1 MTRVKICGITHLEDA
16 QAAVEY
22 GADAVGFVLYR
33 QSPRFIEPSQVQK
46 IISKLP
52 PYVTAI
58 GLFVDEE
65 ASVIQKT
72 VESCG
77 LDMVQ
82 FQGNESPEI
91 CHPFQQRA
99 IKAIHMKN
107 EESLSIL
114 SQFHVRA
121 FLLDTFLEGE
131 YGGTGKRFDWDLAV
145 KAKPFGTI
153 ILAGGLT
160 PENVGEAVQKVR
172 PYGVDVS
179 SGVEGAIK
187 GKKDHEKIKRF
198 IEEAKS

>member
-1 MTRVKICGITHLEDA
+1 MIRVKICGITHLEDA
-16 QAAVEY
+16 HAAVEY

-33 QSPRFIEPSQVQK
+33 QSPRFIEPSQVQN

-65 ASVIQKT
+65 VSVIQKT

-91 CHPFQQRA
+91 CNPFQQRA
-99 IKAIHMKN
+99 IKAIHVKN
-107 EESLSIL
+107 EESLFHL

-131 YGGTGKRFDWDLAV
+131 YGGTGKQFDWDLAV

-160 PENVGEAVQKVR
+160 PENVREAVQKVR